1 MFPYRDSAGRF
12 RSDASLPPPGR
23 NLHGACHRRNWRRCS
38 HQRTGCRKGIAFDT
52 RNLYQ
57 PANRVASQSQVMLQP
72 HLGRILD
79 LCRQSPRTT
88 DWPQQQ
94 PSHKPHRPLPGI
106 LPRPRK
112 RMHSYGPHYRTTRL
126 SPTHA
131 RYGSHG
137 SRGTLSDGK
146 AQPGMTPHEPQ
157 VGAVTILPPQA
168 FSSETA
174 RAYA

>member
-38 HQRTGCRKGIAFDT
+38 HPAHGLPQRHCVRYKESVPTRKQGRKSAPSDAPSRARPHT
-52 RNLYQ
+52 RAVQ
-57 PANRVASQSQVMLQP
+57 A
-72 HLGRILD
+72 
-79 LCRQSPRTT
+79 SPRTT

-146 AQPGMTPHEPQ
+146 AQP
-157 VGAVTILPPQA
+157 A
-168 FSSETA
+168 
-174 RAYA
+174 